1 MRYGYKQDA
10 HYHPVYKVH
19 NLQAQKGCTRA
30 AANWCDFCCKTVG
43 TSGGVGKAHLMK
55 CCQKA
60 CETPATTLER
70 EFLTKWNNKHQP
82 AFRFPPK
89 NYVRQD
95 KFCVLCNQFMEGLTH
110 DDVEPAPQ
118 TEEAE
123 VLTEEDE
130 SKGTQAEL
138 FHYPGGQTEYPEY
151 PIEEACPICGITLHT
166 LYITHCTICNEKVR
180 LGDTRKGM
188 LKHEFQNRHRCI
200 CGNKKKLKIAE
211 ESSYYIW
218 DMECFTD
225 PVVVRE
231 GSPHEEAMV
240 VREHKPIFV
249 VACNLADPSDRI
261 SFYGEDCLHEFLKRV
276 LQDKKFKKTT
286 FLAHNAGGY
295 DCQFVMRWLERHG
308 QKSDTVPSHSSLYR
322 PLQLSCDQV
331 RFIDSWNFITIPLGK
346 LGSVLVFRSPRP
358 ISRMGLVCGGIRPI
372 EGPCL
377 LWRQKRIGTVSR
389 TSREAMLM

>member
-1 MRYGYKQDA
+1 MTQNHLEYVAKYMRVCIHVLCYEAMGKETMRYGYKRGMLHLYIYKQDA

-43 TSGGVGKAHLMK
+43 TSGAIGKAHMLK
-55 CCQKA
+55 CCTKA

-82 AFRFPPK
+82 AFRFPQGGK
-89 NYVRQD
+89 VRQD
-95 KFCVLCNQFMEGLTH
+95 KFCVLCNQFMDGLTH
-110 DDVEPAPQ
+110 DDVESLPQ
-118 TEEAE
+118 TEEPE
-123 VLTEEDE
+123 VLTEQEE
-130 SKGTQAEL
+130 SKGTEEEL
-138 FHYPGGQTEYPEY
+138 LEYPGGQTEYPEP
-151 PIEEACPICGITLHT
+151 PIDDDACPMCGITLHS
-166 LYITHCTICNEKVR
+166 LYITRCTVCDVKVP

-188 LKHEFQNRHRCI
+188 LKHEFQNRHRCV

-211 ESSYYIW
+211 ESSYFIW

-231 GSPHEEAMV
+231 GSPHEETMV

-249 VACNLADPSDRI
+249 AACNMADPMNRF
-261 SFYGEDCLHEFLKRV
+261 SFYGEDCLDQFLKLV
-276 LQDKKFKKTT
+276 LQRKEFKKTT

-308 QKSDTVPSHSSLYR
+308 QKPDTVPSPSSLYR
-322 PLQLSCDQV
+322 PLQLSYDQV
-331 RFIDSWNFITIPLGK
+331 RFIDS
-346 LGSVLVFRSPRP
+346 
-358 ISRMGLVCGGIRPI
+358 
-372 EGPCL
+372 
-377 LWRQKRIGTVSR
+377 
-389 TSREAMLM
+389 